1 MTNRSRQRIAAIAAA
16 SWVLATLVTSLVVWQ
31 AVAVF
36 RDGSS
41 TSILSAPQVGERLE
55 AARATQSP
63 TPTSAQTGATTTA
76 TAGPTDTTSEP
87 GSDEASPSAEP
98 TGTPTTSATPTA
110 TLTESTTPTASATPV
125 VTTWTLA
132 GGSLSVSCQ
141 AQVISLLYASPQ
153 DGWRV
158 ETENQGTA
166 RIDVNFERVG
176 QGIEVRAT
184 CVDGVPSQTS
194 QPTDGDH

>member
-1 MTNRSRQRIAAIAAA
+1 MKRSRQRIAAIAAA

-41 TSILSAPQVGERLE
+41 TSVLSAPQVYERLE

-63 TPTSAQTGATTTA
+63 TPAQTGGTTA
-76 TAGPTDTTSEP
+76 TSSHAATPSEP
-87 GSDEASPSAEP
+87 GSDDASPSADP
-98 TGTPTTSATPTA
+98 TGTTSAAATPTA
-110 TLTESTTPTASATPV
+110 TLTESATPTAAATPV

-132 GGSLSVSCQ
+132 GGTLSVSCQ
-141 AQVISLLYASPQ
+141 AQAISLLYASPQ

-158 ETENQGTA
+158 ETEKHETA
-166 RIDVNFERVG
+166 RIDVNFESVG
-176 QGIEVRAT
+176 QGIEVHAS

-194 QPTDGDH
+194 QPTDGDR